1 MSTKTIAVE
10 HSVYERLARE
20 KRSSESFTKTIERLI
35 DSASSVTCAAAV
47 ADAASVWH
55 AIGNDA
61 DADRMEQMV
70 RLNRS
75 STNWEVERPA

>member
-20 KRSSESFTKTIERLI
+20 KRSSESFTKTIARLI
-35 DSASSVTCAAAV
+35 QSARNGTCAAAV
-47 ADAASVWH
+47 ADAASAWQ

-61 DADRMEQMV
+61 DADLMEQIHQ
-70 RLNRS
+70 LNRS
-75 STNWEVERPA
+75 TTNWEVERPA

>member
-1 MSTKTIAVE
+1 ME
-10 HSVYERLARE
+10 HSVYEQLARE

-35 DSASSVTCAAAV
+35 QSASSGTCAAAV
-47 ADAASVWH
+47 ADAASVWQ

-70 RLNRS
+70 QLNRS
-75 STNWEVERPA
+75 ATNWEVERPA

>member
-35 DSASSVTCAAAV
+35 QSANSGTCAAAV

-55 AIGNDA
+55 ANGNDA
-61 DADRMEQMV
+61 DADLMEQVIEM
-70 RLNRS
+70 NRS